1 VAASTSADLPGL
13 RADHGE
19 GLKLDIEQPDSLLRY
34 LREYGHIN
42 EDECPQF
49 RVLRGGVSNRTVW
62 VGRAGGEEWVLK
74 QALPKLR
81 VAVEWL
87 SPPERIGRESLGM
100 RWLARVLPEGTLPRF
115 VFEDLGQYL
124 LCMTAVPEPHRNWKA
139 MLLDNEL
146 IEDYVD
152 QFALILAAIHGQ
164 RSPAAAEAF
173 AETSFFESL
182 RLEPYYLYTAAQ
194 VPEAADFLHALTAET
209 RQTKLSI
216 VHGDYSPKN
225 ILVHNDRLVL
235 LDEEVIHFGDPA
247 FDVGF
252 SLTHLLSKAHHL
264 REHRPLFA
272 AAAKRYWGEYAR
284 DTSIAESIEGRAV
297 RHTLACLLARV
308 DGRSPLE
315 YLNETERNSQ
325 RTAAVT
331 LMADPPRTIPKLID
345 AFLERL
351 P

>member
-1 VAASTSADLPGL
+1 MATPATADLPGL
-13 RADHGE
+13 RACYGE
-19 GLKLDIEQPDSLLRY
+19 ALKLDIEQPDLLLEY
-34 LREYGHIN
+34 LRQTGRIGV
-42 EDECPQF
+42 DECPRF

-62 VGRAGGEEWVLK
+62 VGRTSGEQWVLK

-100 RWLARVLPEGTLPRF
+100 RWLARLLPDGSVPRF
-115 VFEDLGQYL
+115 VFEDPEQYL
-124 LCMTAVPEPHRNWKA
+124 LCMAAVPEPHRNWKA
-139 MLLDNEL
+139 MLLDNQL
-146 IEDYVD
+146 VQDDVD
-152 QFALILAAIHGQ
+152 QFAGLLAAIHRE
-164 RSPAAAEAF
+164 RSPEAAQAF
-173 AETSFFESL
+173 EDTSFFESL

-194 VPEAADFLHALTAET
+194 VPEAADFLLALTEET
-209 RQTKLSI
+209 RATKLSI

-225 ILVHNDRLVL
+225 ILVHENRLVL

-264 REHRPLFA
+264 GAHRKPFA
-272 AAAKRYWGEYAR
+272 GAAQRYWSQYAGEAPF
-284 DTSIAESIEGRAV
+284 TAQIEPRAV

-315 YLNETERNSQ
+315 YLTGAERDCQ
-325 RTAAVT
+325 RAVVVE
-331 LMADPPRTIPKLID
+331 LMAEPAASIPHAIES
-345 AFLERL
+345 FIERL
-351 P
+351 R